1 MIRLIK
7 HETESSPQV
16 CQISS
21 INSF

>member
-7 HETESSPQV
+7 HESESSPQF